1 MKLIKNKIRIAN
13 MPNILSFSR
22 IIIAIVMFVVIP
34 LGFLKTS
41 FVLFLIATATDWFD
55 GWCARKFNQ
64 VSQLGRN
71 LDTFADKVIVCGSF
85 IYLLAFPE
93 LLKITFPFTGSLNWG
108 LAYWMVVLIV
118 LRELLITMLRSLV
131 EGSGGDFSAKWVGK
145 WKMALQCVAIP
156 ACFLYLILLKNNID
170 SGLFLL
176 LVRIVL
182 VGSLWITI
190 LLTVWS
196 AIVYVRAASLFL
208 GKSDE

>member
-1 MKLIKNKIRIAN
+1 MMKNNIRIAN

-22 IIIAIVMFVVIP
+22 IIIAFIMFIVIP
-34 LGFLKTS
+34 LGYLKTS
-41 FVLFLIATATDWFD
+41 LILFLIATATDWFD

-71 LDTFADKVIVCGSF
+71 LDTFADKVIVCGTF

-93 LLKITFPFTGSLNWG
+93 LLKITFPFSGSFNWG

-131 EGSGGDFSAKWVGK
+131 EGSGGDFSAKWIGK

-156 ACFLYLILLKNNID
+156 ACFVYLILLKSSN
-170 SGLFLL
+170 FAALL
-176 LVRIVL
+176 LPVKIIL
-182 VGSLWITI
+182 AGSLWITI

-196 AIVYVRAASLFL
+196 GVVYVRAASLLL
-208 GKSDE
+208 GKSND